1 MRAPFHDIPP
11 VCVHK
16 RVLMSTKGLTDLT
29 PSLPILKSD
38 SKNMDELSL
47 EGCSE
52 PLVKLFK
59 ERDFLGS
66 RDYPFITFDGVLIDY
81 T

>member
-1 MRAPFHDIPP
+1 
-11 VCVHK
+11 
-16 RVLMSTKGLTDLT
+16 MSTKGLTDLT

-52 PLVKLFK
+52 ALVKLFK
-59 ERDFLGS
+59 ERDFF
-66 RDYPFITFDGVLIDY
+66 RVHKHAFDYLFITFDGVPGTICY
-81 T
+81 